1 MRVRE
6 AGGKLTVISTSVFV
20 CHTAEFGYQK
30 ITSQCRGWIGGA
42 ASGARGPVKT

>member
-6 AGGKLTVISTSVFV
+6 ARGKLTVISTSVF
-20 CHTAEFGYQK
+20 AKFGYQK
-30 ITSQCRGWIGGA
+30 ITLQCRGWIGGA